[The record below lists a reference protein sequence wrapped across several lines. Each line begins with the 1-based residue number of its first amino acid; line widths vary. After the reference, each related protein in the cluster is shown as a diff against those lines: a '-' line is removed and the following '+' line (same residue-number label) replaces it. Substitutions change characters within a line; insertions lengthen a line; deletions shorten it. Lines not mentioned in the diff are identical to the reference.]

1 MLRYWLMGGGRWK
14 NRGLNMMRAVLGP
27 GRGGSDVGRQ
37 VRTVALTAFIVHL
50 LYEYTTRTIW

>member
-1 MLRYWLMGGGRWK
+1 MGGGRWK